1 MEVLKALIETKSRF
15 VKNEVEA
22 CRLANEAKLTRL
34 ELEQKEMFLAELA
47 KGNNGLLGG
56 EEASDKRRH
65 ERIQARQE
73 QLKAVRQEVRDKD
86 LEVEMLEILLKQ

>member
-22 CRLANEAKLTRL
+22 CRIANEAKLTRL

-56 EEASDKRRH
+56 DEASDKRRQ

-73 QLKAVRQEVRDKD
+73 
-86 LEVEMLEILLKQ
+86 